1 MPEPTIDPTAF
12 AELLEN
18 VGGDREFVAELV
30 GTYLSDSPGLFAE
43 LRAAIAADDAAT
55 ARRAAHTLKS
65 TSASFGA
72 RALADRCREIE
83 LAAAGGQL
91 DGMTE
96 QVDLAE
102 ALYRAVATALEAEI
116 AGSRAGDGGTGGN
129 AA

>member
-1 MPEPTIDPTAF
+1 MPDEPINGAALD
-12 AELLEN
+12 ELLET
-18 VGGDREFVAELV
+18 VGGDREFLADLIQ
-30 GTYLSDSPGLFAE
+30 TYLADSPDLFAE

-72 RALADRCREIE
+72 EDLAARCREIE
-83 LAAAGGQL
+83 ASAAAGDL
-91 DGMTE
+91 DDLVE

-102 ALYRAVATALEAEI
+102 AGYREVAAALEAVI
-116 AGSRAGDGGTGGN
+116 AAGG